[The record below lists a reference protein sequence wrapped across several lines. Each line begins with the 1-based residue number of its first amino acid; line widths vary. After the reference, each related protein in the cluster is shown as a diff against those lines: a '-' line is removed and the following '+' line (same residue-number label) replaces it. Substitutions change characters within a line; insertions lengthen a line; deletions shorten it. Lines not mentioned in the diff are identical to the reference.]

1 MWGQTDYYYF
11 KRIRNFLHF
20 LCVHTGKL
28 IFICWKQHGF
38 DWDNKVKIEGIE
50 TCLGL
55 KTFLVIKLIHFLK
68 SPLNDNVLWKFTLFF
83 KLIIP
88 HTPPHPRPPFFFP
101 PTVPSVL
108 SSKTAVFPVAGAG
121 LGFPART
128 VASGLP
134 WRGQGFVTA
143 VIKRGRRLPSHP
155 ACHRRRRATCLP

>member
-1 MWGQTDYYYF
+1 MWGQRDYYYF

-68 SPLNDNVLWKFTLFF
+68 SPLNDKVLWKFILFS

-88 HTPPHPRPPFFFP
+88 HTPPHPPAPPFFFP
-101 PTVPSVL
+101 HSAF
-108 SSKTAVFPVAGAG
+108 SFVFQNGRV
-121 LGFPART
+121 
-128 VASGLP
+128 S
-134 WRGQGFVTA
+134 
-143 VIKRGRRLPSHP
+143 RGRCRARVSRSNCRLRPPLAGSGF
-155 ACHRRRRATCLP
+155 CHRGDYTRPAPPRPSCLSPPP